1 MGPAVRRRRTAARSG
16 PKVKRNRSTSKPT
29 SQKKTLQKTTRPEAS
44 SADVRRR
51 MQATRRRDTP
61 GEMALRGAL
70 RAMGIRY
77 RVDVTLPG
85 TRRRA
90 DLAFV
95 RARVAVFV
103 DGCFWH
109 GCPAHGT
116 WPKTNATWWRSKIH
130 GNRLRDRDTD
140 RRLRASGW
148 TVLRFW
154 AHVDAAVAARAV
166 AKALGHR
173 RTKIPLVVATR

>member
-1 MGPAVRRRRTAARSG
+1 M
-16 PKVKRNRSTSKPT
+16 TSKA
-29 SQKKTLQKTTRPEAS
+29 KGTTRPQAS

-61 GEMALRGAL
+61 GELAVRTALRSLGF
-70 RAMGIRY
+70 RY

-90 DLAFV
+90 DIAF
-95 RARVAVFV
+95 AQAKLAVFV

-109 GCPAHGT
+109 GCPEHGT
-116 WPKTNATWWRSKIH
+116 WPKANASWWREKIET
-130 GNRLRDRDTD
+130 NRSRDRDTD
-140 RRLRASGW
+140 AKLKAEGW

-154 AHVDAAVAARAV
+154 AHDDAAVAARAI
-166 AKALGHR
+166 ARALKHAA
-173 RTKIPLVVATR
+173 AT

>member
-1 MGPAVRRRRTAARSG
+1 MRVVESTARARQRAVQEQPPNDRSRTMSG
-16 PKVKRNRSTSKPT
+16 KG
-29 SQKKTLQKTTRPEAS
+29 TRPVAS

-61 GEMALRGAL
+61 GEIALRKAL
-70 RAMGIRY
+70 WALGIRY
-77 RVDVTLPG
+77 RIDVTLPG

-90 DLAFV
+90 DVAFV

-109 GCPAHGT
+109 GCPKHGT
-116 WPKTNATWWRSKIH
+116 WPKANAAWWRAKIE
-130 GNRLRDRDTD
+130 GNRRRDRNTD
-140 RRLRASGW
+140 VTLRRAGW

-154 AHVDAAVAARAV
+154 EHTDAALAARHV
-166 AKALGHR
+166 AKVLRG
-173 RTKIPLVVATR
+173 

>member
-1 MGPAVRRRRTAARSG
+1 
-16 PKVKRNRSTSKPT
+16 
-29 SQKKTLQKTTRPEAS
+29 
-44 SADVRRR
+44 

-61 GEMALRGAL
+61 GEIALREAL
-70 RAMGIRY
+70 SGIGLRY

-90 DLAFV
+90 DVAFI
-95 RARVAVFV
+95 RAKVAIFV

-116 WPKTNATWWRSKIH
+116 WPKTNATWWRSKIE

-140 RRLRASGW
+140 VKLRAAGW

-154 AHVDAAVAARAV
+154 THEDSAVAARAV
-166 AKALGHR
+166 AKALGR
-173 RTKIPLVVATR
+173 QRGKDSIPVA